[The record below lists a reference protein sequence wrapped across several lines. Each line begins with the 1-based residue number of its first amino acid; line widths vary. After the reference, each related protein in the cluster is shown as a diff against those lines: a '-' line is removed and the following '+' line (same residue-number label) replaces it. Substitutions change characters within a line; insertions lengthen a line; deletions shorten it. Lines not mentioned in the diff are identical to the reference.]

1 MGVGRKIGW
10 GGKMG
15 RGEEEDEEGEEF
27 AGRKLKKDALRRL
40 CFSTGPARPVSCAL
54 LIGVSR
60 LPRVRQT

>member
-1 MGVGRKIGW
+1 
-10 GGKMG
+10 MG

-60 LPRVRQT
+60 LLRVRQA